1 MLGRDRFGSGAYLEE
16 HMNEMVHPPS
26 HVATLGRPTSGVAI
40 TWSIILQPAMAAVL
54 MSASTVIV
62 AINAQL
68 LQRTA
73 T

>member
-1 MLGRDRFGSGAYLEE
+1 
-16 HMNEMVHPPS
+16 MNEMVHPPS
-26 HVATLGRPTSGVAI
+26 HVATLSRPTSGVAI
-40 TWSIILQPAMAAVL
+40 TWGIILQPAMAAVL